1 MGLSKEEEKK
11 RKEQERE
18 FGVFYE
24 DDYDYLQHLKS
35 RKEVEYDFDDM
46 DKFVMESGS
55 KPVKESNLKLPDVVF
70 ASKEEEEIGL
80 LNKAAPHKGPLLDWD
95 PDIVETLDDDFKHE
109 TVFTLKDLEG
119 LDENEEDNED
129 TEGDLDMILADAQDS
144 DDHSFV
150 DSDDY
155 SDYDSDEALDEVGSL
170 EGGFSNFSDEETKSK
185 FTNYSMSSSIIRP
198 NDPWQL
204 LDDKFDNFMDGYGDE
219 DIGGCEGEELEGYQK
234 EDSVVMKHMVNEFE
248 KAQQEK
254 RQDLIEAERPNID
267 IDESDDDD
275 NAVIEEVEEEPEDKF
290 DCESIL
296 TTYSNIYN
304 HPNLISEPRNKR
316 IQPIKV
322 SGKTGIPKDVLGKG
336 LTTAALK
343 QLDRENERLAH
354 DANSSDNSE
363 DDDGVGTVMT
373 LASRVSEL
381 SFRNKHESKE
391 EKKARKAAVKEFR
404 RERVER
410 KANKEAFKDEKIQQT
425 KNEIHLKKNCT
436 QAIKLL

>member
-129 TEGDLDMILADAQDS
+129 TEGDLDMILADAQDPDAQVLVES
-144 DDHSFV
+144 DE
-150 DSDDY
+150 Y
-155 SDYDSDEALDEVGSL
+155 SDYDSDEALDEVASL
-170 EGGFSNFSDEETKSK
+170 EGGFSNFSEEETKSK
-185 FTNYSMSSSIIRP
+185 FTNYSMSSSVIRR
-198 NDPWQL
+198 NDPLQL

-267 IDESDDDD
+267 IDESDDDVP
-275 NAVIEEVEEEPEDKF
+275 VIEE
-290 DCESIL
+290 
-296 TTYSNIYN
+296 
-304 HPNLISEPRNKR
+304 
-316 IQPIKV
+316 
-322 SGKTGIPKDVLGKG
+322 
-336 LTTAALK
+336 
-343 QLDRENERLAH
+343 
-354 DANSSDNSE
+354 
-363 DDDGVGTVMT
+363 
-373 LASRVSEL
+373 
-381 SFRNKHESKE
+381 
-391 EKKARKAAVKEFR
+391 
-404 RERVER
+404 
-410 KANKEAFKDEKIQQT
+410 
-425 KNEIHLKKNCT
+425 
-436 QAIKLL
+436 